1 MLHTPNRPVR
11 QDDQTAQHDD
21 GAAQAPLKP
30 ARFEVLIS
38 SNGSA
43 ALNGDLLPVAEGEEV
58 HVAVLDALQNAA
70 QSRGASLD
78 ATILDLRE
86 NGYATH
92 IRVEPDGSSRML
104 VNGAP
109 AAEPAAEPVGGAQ
122 PVTAD
127 EGQPSAAPAEAA
139 TAAPAA
145 PEPHQAAPAAPAQPG
160 AGQAAPVGGAGHASD
175 METTAV
181 LDVEST
187 AVLDMES
194 TAVLPQPVV
203 PGPSA
208 PFPPAA
214 PEPDQAA
221 PAPAPAPEAP
231 APATEAAPPPAQF
244 RPTAVPAEPATAGA
258 GASAAATPVAK
269 PTVPGEMAEAV
280 AHINRAAAEGETQRA
295 MVLAYRL
302 REHAMRTYGEE
313 HPYTLETRD
322 LEAYVGR
329 LGGNYA
335 SSTTIYLELA
345 LICHR
350 QGNPRAYGYLKRAS
364 GNWLMLT
371 DGPSLVNHGRA
382 LLDTWAVLAAGGGPA
397 AADTAIPTRVQQ
409 CLEALSNPM

>member
-11 QDDQTAQHDD
+11 PDQTAQPDE
-21 GAAQAPLKP
+21 GAAQAPRKP

-43 ALNGDLLPVAEGEEV
+43 ALNGDLLPVIEGEEV
-58 HVAVLDALQNAA
+58 HVAVLDALQKAA
-70 QSRGASLD
+70 QDRGASLD

-92 IRVEPDGSSRML
+92 IRVAPDGSSQML
-104 VNGAP
+104 VNGAG
-109 AAEPAAEPVGGAQ
+109 AAEPAEEAEPAAAEAG
-122 PVTAD
+122 
-127 EGQPSAAPAEAA
+127 SAASAPTEAA
-139 TAAPAA
+139 PTGT
-145 PEPHQAAPAAPAQPG
+145 AQPG
-160 AGQAAPVGGAGHASD
+160 TGQGAPAGSAGHPADLGGHAAD
-175 METTAV
+175 M
-181 LDVEST
+181 EST

-194 TAVLPQPVV
+194 TAVLDMDSTAVLPQPVV
-203 PGPSA
+203 SGQAA
-208 PFPPAA
+208 PHPAA
-214 PEPDQAA
+214 PEPHQPAPAPEAAA
-221 PAPAPAPEAP
+221 PAPAPAPH
-231 APATEAAPPPAQF
+231 PAQF
-244 RPTAVPAEPATAGA
+244 RPTAIPDAAPAGA
-258 GASAAATPVAK
+258 GASAAAATPVSK

-382 LLDTWAVLAAGGGPA
+382 LLDTWAVLAADGGPA
-397 AADTAIPTRVQQ
+397 AADITIPTRVQQ
-409 CLEALSNPM
+409 CLEALSKPM